1 MLMCLFISRMKNKQY
16 YIFFDEKNDIISA
29 TNVIALIVDS
39 QMSEIGTPRTEK

>member
-1 MLMCLFISRMKNKQY
+1 MKNKQY

-29 TNVIALIVDS
+29 TSVIALIVDS